1 MSEMNSKDIA
11 FGDLERELAVTRKVL
26 ERLPIEHYGWR
37 PHEIDAAGETSHSTS
52 PICRRGRRKP
62 SPPMSSTPP
71 TPRARRKEL
80 TSRKELLD
88 RFDQNVVKLRKAVAD
103 FDMAGF
109 EKPWTMRQGEQ
120 VIVTKASLG
129 GLSDLVD
136 QPHDSSP
143 RASSVSTC
151 DCWTCRCRRSISTL
165 PMTRRGYLNKR
176 RAGG

>member
-37 PHEIDAAGETSHSTS
+37 PHEKSMRLGNLALHVADLPAWATEAIAADELDAANA
-52 PICRRGRRKP
+52 PR
-62 SPPMSSTPP
+62 PP
-71 TPRARRKEL
+71 KEL

-120 VIVTKASLG
+120 VIVTKARSVVYRIWSINHMIHHRAQLC
-129 GLSDLVD
+129 LYLRLLDVPVPTVYFNTSDDPTWVFE
-136 QPHDSSP
+136 
-143 RASSVSTC
+143 
-151 DCWTCRCRRSISTL
+151 
-165 PMTRRGYLNKR
+165 
-176 RAGG
+176 